1 MKKLTILFSFLSTIT
16 SAQTMKFDIQGHRGC
31 RGLRPENTIP
41 AFLHALELGVPT
53 LELDVII
60 SKDKQVVV
68 SHDPFF
74 NPDITTDPNGILLTK
89 ETKENLYLLD
99 YQAIKQ
105 FDCGLRGNPNFPEQ
119 QKMKAYKP
127 LLSEMFEAV
136 EAARKEKNLP
146 PVQFNIEIKSV
157 PREYNKWQP
166 EVAEFSDLVYAE
178 IMKYLPPE
186 RVILQSFDFNV
197 LKYWHE
203 NMASGKYKKVRLAA
217 LIDPYKRN
225 NLAYNLDQLGFKPD
239 IWSPYF
245 IRLGKR
251 NVRKLHENGI
261 KVIPWTVNKRED
273 MEKMKAIGCDGLI
286 SDYPDRTVS
295 L

>member
-1 MKKLTILFSFLSTIT
+1 
-16 SAQTMKFDIQGHRGC
+16 MKFDIQGHRGC

-41 AFLHALELGVPT
+41 AFIHALELGVPT

-74 NPDITTDPNGILLTK
+74 NPDITTDPNGIFLTK
-89 ETKENLYLLD
+89 ETKGNLYLLD

-119 QKMKAYKP
+119 EKMKAYKP
-127 LLSEMFEAV
+127 LLSEMLEAV
-136 EAARKEKNLP
+136 ENFRKAKNLP
-146 PVQFNIEIKSV
+146 PPHFNIEIKSV

-166 EVAEFSDLVYAE
+166 EVPEFSDLVYAE

-217 LIDPYKRN
+217 LIDPFKRN
-225 NLAYNLDQLGFKPD
+225 GLPYNLEQLGFTPD

-251 NVRKLHENGI
+251 KVKKLHEAGI
-261 KVIPWTVNKRED
+261 KVIPWTVNQRED
-273 MEKMKAIGCDGLI
+273 MEKMKGIGCDGLI
-286 SDYPDRTVS
+286 SDYPDRTVG